1 MAMFASDIGI
11 DLGTASVLIYVK
23 GKGVVLEE
31 PSIVAIDTESKNVLA
46 VGDEAQRMVGRT
58 PGNITILRPL
68 KDGVISYCDYTEE
81 MLKRFLHRVMKHSIF
96 KPRVLVC
103 VPSGITD
110 VEERAIID
118 AACNAGASKAY
129 IIEEPVAAAIG
140 AGIDISLPHG
150 NMIVDIGGGT
160 TDIAVISMNDVA
172 VSSSIKVAG
181 NKFDDVL
188 IKYVRNKHRIL
199 IGDATAERVKRE
211 IGSVLLSPDT
221 PDKAIDVKGRCLM
234 TGLPKTIT
242 LKTSETVE
250 AFTEGANQIVDAIK
264 NVLERT
270 PPELVGDIYKDGVTM
285 TGGGSLLK
293 GLDTL
298 ISQSTGIPVHIAE
311 DSVRCVVFGTGKELD
326 TLSYRQDGILNIAR
340 QSR

>member
-1 MAMFASDIGI
+1 MSMFASDIGI

-31 PSIVAIDTESKNVLA
+31 PSIVAIDTETKNVLA
-46 VGDEAQRMVGRT
+46 VGNEAQRMIGRT

-81 MLKRFLHRVMKHSIF
+81 MLKRFLRSVMKHSIF

-160 TDIAVISMNDVA
+160 TDIAVISMNDIA
-172 VSSSIKVAG
+172 VSTSIKIAG

-211 IGSVLLSPDT
+211 IGSVLMDEGAE
-221 PDKAIDVKGRCLM
+221 DKSVEVKGRCLM

-264 NVLERT
+264 SVLERT

-285 TGGGSLLK
+285 TGGGALLR
-293 GLDTL
+293 GLDVL
-298 ISQSTGIPVHIAE
+298 ISRSTGIPVHIAE
-311 DSVRCVVFGTGKELD
+311 DAVRCVVYGTGKELD

>member
-1 MAMFASDIGI
+1 MFASDIGI
-11 DLGTASVLIYVK
+11 DLGTATVLIYVK
-23 GKGVVLEE
+23 GKGVVLDE
-31 PSIVAIDTESKNVLA
+31 PSIVAIDTESKKVLA
-46 VGDEAQRMVGRT
+46 VGMEAQRMLGRT
-58 PGNITILRPL
+58 PDNITILRPL

-81 MLKRFLHRVMKHSIF
+81 MLKRFLRSVIRYSIF

-172 VSSSIKVAG
+172 VSTSIKIAG
-181 NKFDDVL
+181 NKFDEVL

-211 IGSVLLSPDT
+211 IGCVLMT
-221 PDKAIDVKGRCLM
+221 EGMEDKEVSVKGRCLM

-242 LKTSETVE
+242 LKTSETAE
-250 AFTEGANQIVDAIK
+250 AFAEGANQIVDAIK
-264 NVLERT
+264 SVLERT

-285 TGGGSLLK
+285 TGGGALLR
-293 GLDTL
+293 GLDVL
-298 ISQSTGIPVHIAE
+298 ISQNTGIPVHIAE
-311 DSVRCVVFGTGKELD
+311 DAVRCVVLGTGKELD

-340 QSR
+340 QTR